1 MNVLSLKEKQG
12 LAAKMTP
19 TPQQPHYPQRPQ
31 QYRYPQQQPAQQPQP
46 QPRPEPFPE
55 DMSSIRRVHHI
66 LDKRMIIPIIVI
78 IVLII
83 AGFLIYR
90 YITSPEEEMTE
101 ELVLPLEEEAAEEEI
116 AVEAELAAEK
126 PAYCADLVG
135 QGTYASEDACFVA
148 LAEKNYNPDYCYGI
162 EDVKKKGEC
171 FKKMAVGLLD
181 AETCREIEEESAAR
195 CFFDVATASS
205 QLDPCFEIPDRNGEF
220 SQNHCIFEIA
230 KQHKNEGVCGF
241 IAFGEEPYTEENC
254 IAAVTGA

>member
-19 TPQQPHYPQRPQ
+19 TPQPQYQQRPQ
-31 QYRYPQQQPAQQPQP
+31 QPQYRPQQQPQP

-55 DMSSIRRVHHI
+55 EMSNIKRVHHI
-66 LDKRMIIPIIVI
+66 LDKRMIIPIIAI
-78 IVLII
+78 IVLVIV
-83 AGFLIYR
+83 GFFVYK
-90 YITSPEEEMTE
+90 YITAPEEEITE
-101 ELVLPLEEEAAEEEI
+101 ELILPTEEVAEEEVV
-116 AVEAELAAEK
+116 VEAELAAAK
-126 PAYCADLVG
+126 PAYCADLVR

-162 EDVKKKGEC
+162 EDVKKKDEC
-171 FKKMAVGLLD
+171 FKNMAVELLD
-181 AETCREIEEESAAR
+181 ADSCLEIEEEPAAR

-241 IAFGEEPYTEENC
+241 IAFGEEPYTEEKC
-254 IAAVTGA
+254 IAATGA